1 MKLEYSWLA
10 LSDLSS
16 IAAFI
21 YERDPNAAQRLV
33 LLIEEACEL
42 IARHPEA
49 WPIYQG
55 LPVGYRVRYVQR
67 YAIYYR
73 FEPEEKVVVVGIL
86 HSARDQAKVLTD
98 RLKTQH

>member
-1 MKLEYSWLA
+1 MKLEYSRLA

-21 YERDPNAAQRLV
+21 YERDQSASQRFV
-33 LLIEEACEL
+33 LQLQEACNL

-49 WPIYQG
+49 WPAYQG
-55 LPVGYRVRYVQR
+55 LPIGYRVRYVQR

-73 FEPEEKVVVVGIL
+73 FEPGEKVVIVGIL
-86 HSARDQAKVLTD
+86 HSARDQNKVLSD